1 MLIATVNSIEIY
13 KATAVFVFLN
23 PLPTPGIPHGA
34 PLGRRTRPAAAHAAP
49 EVPW

>member
-1 MLIATVNSIEIY
+1 MGARNSEMPHKSQLLLAFRFFNPFPATE
-13 KATAVFVFLN
+13 
-23 PLPTPGIPHGA
+23 IPHGA